1 MSLYARMAVQNLRN
15 NYRFFIPRILTEA
28 GLLGSFYIV
37 YTLACDERMRSLKG
51 GDYLP
56 SFMAIG
62 AAVIALL
69 SLILMLYTNS
79 FLMKQRKREFGL
91 YNVLG
96 LEKRH
101 IGKLLALESTL
112 SSAAGI
118 VLGIL
123 FGMLFYKLCS
133 LLVCRL
139 LGVPSVLGFSYIS
152 PKTILPSAL
161 GFALFDCFTY
171 VVNRISIARMK
182 PVELMASAHVGEREP
197 RVRWLL
203 LVLGVLCLGG
213 GYALA
218 VATTNPLAALKF
230 FFIAVFLVIFGTYF
244 LFIAGTTFVLQRL
257 KRNERYYYSKQHM
270 TAVSGLLYRMKQ
282 NAVGLAS
289 ICILATGVLV
299 MISTT
304 VSLYAGSEDSLDLNY
319 PQELYI
325 SASYQGA
332 DGKAKAIPI
341 ENLESIVTAASER
354 AGLPIR
360 QTDRQ
365 EYLAVA
371 YAFENGVCTTERNL
385 ANWTSATYFFFMTA
399 DDYGFMTGEAL
410 DLKSDEIAL
419 CVINADARS
428 AYAGETFTLGGTT
441 YHIARYLPSYPIN
454 TSLISTL
461 SRYGVVVSD
470 KTVLNSI
477 DRQQREA
484 YGENCSEMTHRLCV
498 SFSHRAA
505 ARENGSEID
514 REIESGIR
522 AYAEAQPDA
531 APGGEVYIMADRLW
545 DSAEGIYGM
554 YGSFLFLGILLG
566 LVCLF
571 ATALIIY
578 YKQISEGYEDRGR
591 YQIMEK
597 IGMSQAEVKS
607 SIRSQVLLVFFLPLA
622 AALVHICFA
631 FPMLTKLLRLLLLT
645 RTSLFMLCTA
655 LTFGVFALVY
665 VVIYSVTAKTNYK
678 IVH

>member
-1 MSLYARMAVQNLRN
+1 MRLYARMAAQNIRS
-15 NYRFFIPRILTEA
+15 NYRFFVPRILTEA
-28 GLLGSFYIV
+28 GLLGCFYIV
-37 YTLACDERMRSLKG
+37 YTLACDDRMRTLKG

-56 SFMAIG
+56 FFMLIG

-101 IGKLLALESTL
+101 IGKLLALESAV
-112 SSAAGI
+112 SSILGI

-139 LGVPSVLGFSYIS
+139 LGVPSILGFYYIS
-152 PKTILPSAL
+152 AKTILPAAL
-161 GFALFDCFTY
+161 GFALFDLVTY
-171 VVNRISIARMK
+171 GINRISIARMK
-182 PVELMASAHVGEREP
+182 PIELMASAHTGEREP

-203 LVLGVLCLGG
+203 LLLGVLCLGG
-213 GYALA
+213 GYYLA
-218 VATTNPLAALKF
+218 VATGNPLEALKL

-257 KRNERYYYSKQHM
+257 KGNERYYYNKKHM

-304 VSLYAGSEDSLDLNY
+304 VSLYAGSEDSLNANY
-319 PQELYI
+319 PQELYL
-325 SASYQGA
+325 SVSYEST
-332 DGKAKAIPI
+332 DGGTKAIGAAA
-341 ENLESIVTAASER
+341 LEDIVTAAAQR
-354 AGLPIR
+354 ADLPIR
-360 QTDRQ
+360 AVDRQ
-365 EYLAVA
+365 TYLAVA
-371 YAFENGVCTTERNL
+371 YAFEDGVCTTERNL
-385 ANWTSATYFFFMTA
+385 SNWTSATYFFFMTA
-399 DDYGFMTGEAL
+399 EDYSFMTGEAL
-410 DLKSDEIAL
+410 DLAQDEIAF

-428 AYAGETFTLGGTT
+428 EYSGDAFTLGGTT
-441 YHIARYLPSYPIN
+441 YRIARYLPSYPVN
-454 TSLISTL
+454 TSIISTL
-461 SRYGVVVSD
+461 SRYGVVVAD
-470 KTVLNSI
+470 ETVLNTI
-477 DRQQREA
+477 DAQQRAA
-484 YGENCSEMTHRLCV
+484 YGADCSEPTERLCV
-498 SFSHRAA
+498 AFADRAQ
-505 ARENGSEID
+505 ARESGRAIDPEIAD
-514 REIESGIR
+514 GVY
-522 AYAEAQPDA
+522 AYIDAQGDA
-531 APGGEVYIMADRLW
+531 APGGEVYINSDRLW
-545 DSAEGIYGM
+545 DSAEAIYGM

-597 IGMSQAEVKS
+597 IGMSQKEVRD
-607 SIRSQVLLVFFLPLA
+607 SIKSQVLLVFFLPLA
-622 AALVHICFA
+622 AALFHICFA
-631 FPMLTKLLRLLLLT
+631 FPMLTKLLQLLLLT

-665 VVIYSVTAKTNYK
+665 VVIYSVTARTYYK